1 MIAFLLLAV
10 MSEYDHLLAPEWE
23 ERVEIK
29 GPPPPTPETQ
39 EKQMNSGHGGILAQ
53 ESPGYLE
60 VSASL

>member
-1 MIAFLLLAV
+1 
-10 MSEYDHLLAPEWE
+10 MSEYDHLLAPERE

-39 EKQMNSGHGGILAQ
+39 EKQMNSGHGGVLAQ
-53 ESPGYLE
+53 ESPSYLE